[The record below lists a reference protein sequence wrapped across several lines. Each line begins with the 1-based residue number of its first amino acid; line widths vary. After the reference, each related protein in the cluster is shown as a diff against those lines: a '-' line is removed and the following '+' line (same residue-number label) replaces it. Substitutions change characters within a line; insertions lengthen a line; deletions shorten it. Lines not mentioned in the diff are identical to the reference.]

1 MRMQKSKALKRQAQM
16 RFNAFES
23 YIELSD
29 FDFELS
35 FKHVLVKVL
44 PGSLSGHFFLLTK
57 TLKFSPCFHLMPRS
71 FHLLLVFGYHS
82 FDGQSIHIHTYKF
95 IF

>member
-1 MRMQKSKALKRQAQM
+1 MQKSKALKRQAQM

-44 PGSLSGHFFLLTK
+44 PGSLSGHFF
-57 TLKFSPCFHLMPRS
+57 FYWQRRWS
-71 FHLLLVFGYHS
+71 FLLVFILCH
-82 FDGQSIHIHTYKF
+82 DLF
-95 IF
+95 IFY